1 MNLKIV
7 TRVGVGLCDA
17 LAEWTITKQDTVTI
31 GPNIGTKMIP
41 TPIKK
46 NKKNGHRCST
56 WNQAKH
62 LVSRFSRPYKGWRT
76 GV

>member
-46 NKKNGHRCST
+46 NIKKWASLLDLKPGKT
-56 WNQAKH
+56 
-62 LVSRFSRPYKGWRT
+62 FSVTFFPSL
-76 GV
+76 